1 MKLSCI
7 HPGIWEGAAL
17 LNVPPKVK
25 LHRWER
31 EGSLGQ
37 AMGTLRPWGLSGRTG
52 GGGDP
57 APSPSA
63 GWGAS
68 PPSLP
73 SGSCTCWAHYSH
85 DCFQRDGGPGGA
97 SLPDFNLPR
106 GRTERRAVAFGL
118 PDGEEE
124 SAQGDPGP
132 RRGRQHPR
140 RAACGDRRRGHLP
153 LWR

>member
-7 HPGIWEGAAL
+7 HPGIWGGAAL

-37 AMGTLRPWGLSGRTG
+37 AMGTFRPWGLSGRTG

-63 GWGAS
+63 RMGS
-68 PPSLP
+68 SSTLP
-73 SGSCTCWAHYSH
+73 S
-85 DCFQRDGGPGGA
+85 
-97 SLPDFNLPR
+97 
-106 GRTERRAVAFGL
+106 FGL
-118 PDGEEE
+118 LHVLG
-124 SAQGDPGP
+124 S
-132 RRGRQHPR
+132 
-140 RAACGDRRRGHLP
+140 LFT
-153 LWR
+153 